1 MDIIESV
8 NLAVRFVVE
17 LGGLFA
23 LGFWGFQRGETER
36 QRYAMASVAALSAA
50 GLWALLVAPN
60 APVDPGSVIRVAL
73 QVLILGAAAVAIFA
87 VGRPRLAVAFAIVAA
102 VNGVLLYA
110 FDQ

>member
-1 MDIIESV
+1 MELIENV

-17 LGGLFA
+17 LAALFA

-36 QRYAMASVAALSAA
+36 QKYAMASLAALSAA
-50 GLWALLVAPN
+50 GLWGLLIAPN
-60 APVDPGSVIRVAL
+60 APVDPGTVIRVAL
-73 QVLILGAAAVAIFA
+73 QVLIFGAAVAA
-87 VGRPRLAVAFAIVAA
+87 LVVVRRERLAILFGVVAA